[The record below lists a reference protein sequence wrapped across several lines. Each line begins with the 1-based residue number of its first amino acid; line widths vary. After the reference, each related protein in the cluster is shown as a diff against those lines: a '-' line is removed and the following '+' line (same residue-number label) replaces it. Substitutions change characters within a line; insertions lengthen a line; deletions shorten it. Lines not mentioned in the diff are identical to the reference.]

1 MRGGGALAVL
11 RGAHNALGGTG
22 CFKPEA
28 RNAPL
33 LNLYWDRAALFSEGR
48 LFCRMAVILGF
59 LTAVFCMKG
68 CFECFKCMEYLA
80 ELNKCFLPF
89 LDILHIFAQESSVT
103 FFL

>member
-1 MRGGGALAVL
+1 MC
-11 RGAHNALGGTG
+11 LGCVG
-22 CFKPEA
+22 CFELEA

-33 LNLYWDRAALFSEGR
+33 LNLRLSFLGGR
-48 LFCRMAVILGF
+48 LFCRMAVISGF